1 MTDQSIHPA
10 AQANMDSIRLMMAKD
25 KDAWLDLYAD
35 DAIVSDPVGK
45 SPFDLEGN
53 GHIGKAA
60 IEQFWDTVIAPSNA
74 KLTAGLR
81 CPSGDRTCAVP
92 MTAVNDLGDGNVIT
106 INMVAIYELN
116 DAGKIASMK
125 AYWDW
130 SEMEAQLAQL
140 S

>member
-25 KDAWLDLYAD
+25 KAGWLDLYAD

-45 SPFDLEGN
+45 SPFDLEGK

-60 IEQFWDTVIAPSNA
+60 IEQFWDMVIAPSNA

-81 CPSGDRTCAVP
+81 CSSGDKTCAVP

-106 INMVAIYELN
+106 INMVAIYQLN